1 MVPTQGLVVTAG
13 SVAPTTA
20 AARFARWGGVVYA
33 SAGIVGLALTGLDDL
48 TSTSGATLMVFE
60 VNGLQN
66 LLHLAVGVALVSA
79 SASPAAA
86 RVVTTLTATA
96 FGVVGLLGLALVGTD
111 ANVLALNPATNLAHL
126 VTAAGAAVCAVASSR
141 RGEDR

>member
-1 MVPTQGLVVTAG
+1 MVPTQGLVGAG
-13 SVAPTTA
+13 APAPPTTA

-33 SAGIVGLALTGLDDL
+33 SAGIVGLALTGLDAL
-48 TSTSGATLMVFE
+48 TSTTGETLLVFE

-79 SASPAAA
+79 SASPEAA

-126 VTAAGAAVCAVASSR
+126 VTAAGAAACAVASSR
-141 RGEDR
+141 RGTER

>member
-1 MVPTQGLVVTAG
+1 MVPTQGLVGTGG
-13 SVAPTTA
+13 SAAPTTA

-33 SAGIVGLALTGLDDL
+33 SAGIVGLALTGLDDP
-48 TSTSGATLMVFE
+48 TSTSGPTLLVFE

-79 SASPAAA
+79 SASPEAA